1 MDSTSREARRRL
13 LNLSGSSSHPRCAMA
28 ECASTSDPHR
38 YSVRHVSRE
47 KPIIG
52 IAGGIGSGKS
62 FVAGLFGE
70 LGCLVIS
77 SDDQIRD
84 AYRDPQVLT
93 TLQQWWGADVPTAA
107 GEVNKRV
114 VAQRRFANPADRE
127 RLERLLHPM
136 VSEARERVMASAID
150 DPAVVAFVWDTPLL
164 FETGLNAKCDAVV
177 YVEAPHAV
185 RVARVQGSRGWDAGE
200 LARRENSQMPLDT
213 KRKLSQ

>member
-1 MDSTSREARRRL
+1 LT
-13 LNLSGSSSHPRCAMA
+13 H
-28 ECASTSDPHR
+28 H
-38 YSVRHVSRE
+38 

-77 SDDQIRD
+77 SDDQVRD
-84 AYRDPQVLT
+84 AYRDPRVLA
-93 TLQQWWGADVPTAA
+93 TLRQWWGDDALTPA

-114 VAQRRFANPADRE
+114 VAQRIFASPIERQ

-136 VSEARERVMASAID
+136 VNEARERVMASAAT
-150 DPAVVAFVWDTPLL
+150 DPAVLAFVWDTPLL
-164 FETGLNAKCDAVV
+164 FETGLHAKCDALVF
-177 YVEAPHAV
+177 VEAPQPL
-185 RVARVQGSRGWDAGE
+185 RLARVQTSRAWDAGE

-213 KRKLSQ
+213 KRKLSQYVVENTADADVVRGQVRTVLSRILERTVGKPDPV